1 MFDDLQCCYRSCL
14 NILELSFQ
22 RLYSKVCLK
31 CFRNSLPYQEQTEK
45 GLPQAIAKLVKAY
58 HDGGFNSK
66 VNLIMGDTYGSAY
79 VAMGARSISD
89 ADMVFAW
96 DDAKVGMMEAE
107 KAANI
112 LFAAEGEKATEK
124 QAAAYEGKQNAV
136 TSAAARGSVDA
147 VIAPAQTR
155 KHLIMAFSM
164 L

>member
-1 MFDDLQCCYRSCL
+1 
-14 NILELSFQ
+14 
-22 RLYSKVCLK
+22 
-31 CFRNSLPYQEQTEK
+31 
-45 GLPQAIAKLVKAY
+45 
-58 HDGGFNSK
+58 
-66 VNLIMGDTYGSAY
+66 MGDTYGSAY

-136 TSAAARGSVDA
+136 TSAAAKRQCGCSHRSGTDKKTSDHGIFHVVKERKIVKMRKNIKGIAAGSLGLLALQLPGMTVF
-147 VIAPAQTR
+147 AQAAGQKSPTGKCITEYSPWIWER
-155 KHLIMAFSM
+155 YSLC
-164 L
+164 

>member
-1 MFDDLQCCYRSCL
+1 MYLLLLLHTAGSLLFPVPCNPARRFLRRAVNYIYLQKDSD
-14 NILELSFQ
+14 Q
-22 RLYSKVCLK
+22 
-31 CFRNSLPYQEQTEK
+31 
-45 GLPQAIAKLVKAY
+45 GY